1 MDVRTYNTVGAL
13 PGADWDSLASGST
26 IYSTAGFQGVREEEL
41 PQGAQARHIM
51 AHDADGTVTAGLEAY
66 TFTRPP
72 HALYTPADLLAGLV
86 DEERHAAVA
95 SRPLAIGA
103 GWSEFR
109 GQVVHRPDAGPEQ
122 RTAAVEAL
130 TTEALNFAKQAEA
143 SVLAYYYLPREDA
156 LDIAR
161 AHEHA
166 GAVLLFHDVETVLPI
181 GLWDDLDDYYAW
193 LPAKRRPRARREVR
207 TFRGSGRTVREV
219 ALPEVVDRIAPLNS
233 ALMRKHGHDY
243 GIARA
248 AEVYGRQGRYLGDR
262 STLLLAEEEDSPVGF
277 ALRYR
282 HQDMLYARVAGF
294 DYGYANKAD
303 YFNLVF
309 YHPIAQGTGRTT
321 RAIHLGLG
329 TFEAK
334 LTRGAQP
341 VPLYTVLVGVD
352 QPLGA
357 DPDAVRE
364 RNREETEAFGAAYA
378 RHVVGGLDTKEW
390 QL

>member
-1 MDVRTYNTVGAL
+1 MDVRTYDTVGAL
-13 PGADWDSLASGST
+13 PAADWGALTSGST
-26 IYSTAGFQGVREEEL
+26 LYSTTGFQGVREEEL
-41 PQGAQARHIM
+41 PQGARARRIT
-51 AHDADGTVTAGLEAY
+51 AHGAEGTAVAGLETY

-109 GQVVHRPDAGPEQ
+109 GQVVHHPDAGPQQ
-122 RTAAVEAL
+122 RAVAVEAL
-130 TTEALNFAKQAEA
+130 AAEALKFAKGAEA
-143 SVLAYYYLPREDA
+143 SVLAYYYLPREGA

-166 GAVLLFHDVETVLPI
+166 GAVVLFHDVETVLPI
-181 GLWDDLDDYYAW
+181 GLWDGLDDYYAW

-207 TFRGSGRTVREV
+207 TFRDSGRTVREV
-219 ALPEVVDRIAPLNS
+219 ALPQVVDRIAPLNS

-243 GIARA
+243 GVERA
-248 AEVYGRQGRYLGDR
+248 AEVYGRQGRHLGDR
-262 STLLLAEEEDSPVGF
+262 STLLLAEEGDSPVGF
-277 ALRYR
+277 ALRYH

-294 DYGYANKAD
+294 DYDFANKAD

-309 YHPIAQGTGRTT
+309 YHPIDQGTGRSTS
-321 RAIHLGLG
+321 AIHLGLG

-352 QPLGA
+352 QPLKA

-364 RNREETEAFGAAYA
+364 RNRRETEAFGDAYA

>member
-1 MDVRTYNTVGAL
+1 MDVRTYDTVGAL
-13 PGADWDSLASGST
+13 PTADWESLTSGST

-41 PQGAQARHIM
+41 PPGARARRIT
-51 AHDADGTVTAGLEAY
+51 AHDAEGTVAAGLEAY

-86 DEERHAAVA
+86 DEERHASVA

-109 GQVVHRPDAGPEQ
+109 GQVVHHPDAKPGQ
-122 RTAAVEAL
+122 RAVAVEAM
-130 TTEALNFAKQAEA
+130 TSEALNFAKRAEA

-161 AHEHA
+161 AHDHA
-166 GAVLLFHDVETVLPI
+166 GAVVLFHDVETVLPV

-207 TFRGSGRTVREV
+207 TFRESRRTVREV
-219 ALPEVVDRIAPLNS
+219 ALPEVVDCIAPLNS

-243 GIARA
+243 GVARA
-248 AEVYGRQGRYLGDR
+248 AEVYGRQGRHLGDR
-262 STLLLAEEEDSPVGF
+262 STLLLAEEGDSPVGF

-282 HQDMLYARVAGF
+282 HQEMLYARVAGF
-294 DYGYANKAD
+294 DYDFANKAD

-309 YHPIAQGTGRTT
+309 YHPIAEGTGRST

-352 QPLGA
+352 QPLAA
-357 DPDAVRE
+357 DPGAVRE
-364 RNREETEAFGAAYA
+364 RNRKETEAFGAAYA
-378 RHVVGGLDTKEW
+378 RHVVGGLDTKDW

>member
-1 MDVRTYNTVGAL
+1 MDVRTYDTVGAL
-13 PGADWDSLASGST
+13 PGADWDSLTSGST

-41 PQGAQARHIM
+41 PPGARARRVT
-51 AHDADGTVTAGLEAY
+51 AHDAQGAMAAGLEVYA
-66 TFTRPP
+66 FARPP

-95 SRPLAIGA
+95 ARPLAIGA

-109 GQVVHRPDAGPEQ
+109 GQVVHHPDAGPE
-122 RTAAVEAL
+122 RRAAAVEAL
-130 TTEALNFAKQAEA
+130 TAEALAFAEKAEA

-156 LDIAR
+156 LDLAR
-161 AHEHA
+161 AHED
-166 GAVLLFHDVETVLPI
+166 AVVLFHDVETVLPV
-181 GLWDDLDDYYAW
+181 GLWDDLEDYYAW

-207 TFRGSGRTVREV
+207 TFRESGRTVREV
-219 ALPEVVDRIAPLNS
+219 ALPEVVERIAPLNS

-243 GIARA
+243 GVAKA
-248 AEVYGRQGRYLGDR
+248 AEVYGRQGRHLGER
-262 STLLLAEEEDSPVGF
+262 STLLLAEEGENPVGF

-294 DYGYANKAD
+294 DYGYENKAD
-303 YFNLVF
+303 YFNLVV
-309 YHPIAQGTGRTT
+309 YHPIAQGTGRST

-334 LTRGAQP
+334 LSRGAQP

-352 QPLGA
+352 RPLGA

-378 RHVVGGLDTKEW
+378 RHVVGGVDTKDW